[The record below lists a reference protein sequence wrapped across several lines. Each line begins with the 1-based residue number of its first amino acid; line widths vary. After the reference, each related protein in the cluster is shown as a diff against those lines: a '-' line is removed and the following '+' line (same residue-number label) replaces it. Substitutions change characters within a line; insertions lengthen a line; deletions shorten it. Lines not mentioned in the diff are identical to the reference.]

1 MRLGADSA
9 GVDATSINATNKKFK
24 VTSGAIMNLIK
35 KFSPFRACLKGSRRH
50 VLRQFTVVMIAA
62 ITLAACANDGDE
74 ERGTVGFVEGFIGGV
89 AVDEP
94 RAALIGRDIL
104 AAGGTAAD
112 AAVAVYFT
120 LAVTMPSAASIGG
133 GGICV
138 VYDREKG
145 EASALDFLAR
155 APASIPANANRPSA
169 IPGNPRGFFALHAR
183 YGVLRWQQLITPAA
197 NFARFGTQ
205 VSRALAR
212 DLSVASEALKVDPAI
227 SSIFSSP
234 ETGEL
239 VGEGEFLHQIDLSV
253 ILGRMGSNGP
263 GEFYVGQGARQFVDA
278 VVRAGG
284 SLSLDDLRT
293 YQPVWRDTIKVQV
306 GNNVA
311 HFAPPP
317 AAAGGVAASMWQMLV
332 EDNRYADADEG
343 EQSHLLAETAMR
355 GYADR
360 ARWML
365 ENGESRWSMSELS
378 DPTRLLQDMESYKPD
393 RHTRVLELDQKPAR
407 RSENPSGTSFVVV
420 DQAGNAVTCALT
432 MNNLFGTG
440 RIAPGTGVVLATV
453 PGKGGRGAT
462 SLGPM
467 IIANPPTRN
476 LYWAG
481 AASGGVAAPT
491 ALMNVAA
498 QSVLAERPMASA
510 MAAKRVHHGGEP
522 DTTYYETGLS
532 PDVVNGLTARGHQL
546 AGAPAIGRV
555 NAMSCFKGLPAAPD
569 SCEISTDPRG
579 FGLALMSGQ
588 I

>member
-1 MRLGADSA
+1 MVMALVAL
-9 GVDATSINATNKKFK
+9 T
-24 VTSGAIMNLIK
+24 VT
-35 KFSPFRACLKGSRRH
+35 ACTGNG
-50 VLRQFTVVMIAA
+50 I
-62 ITLAACANDGDE
+62 E

-94 RAALIGRDIL
+94 RAALVGRDIL

-120 LAVTMPSAASIGG
+120 LAVTLPSAASIGG
-133 GGICV
+133 GGMCV
-138 VYDREKG
+138 VYDQEKG
-145 EASALDFLAR
+145 EVSALDFLAR
-155 APASIPANANRPSA
+155 APAIVPGNANRPSA
-169 IPGNPRGFFALHAR
+169 VPGNPRGFFALHAR
-183 YGVLRWQQLITPAA
+183 NGVLRWQQLIAPAV
-197 NFARFGTQ
+197 NLARFGTQ

-212 DLSVASEALKVDPAI
+212 DLSVASEALKADPEI

-234 ETGEL
+234 ETGRL
-239 VGEGEFLHQIDLSV
+239 VGEGAFLHQIDLSV
-253 ILGRMGSNGP
+253 ILGRMGANGP
-263 GEFYVGQGARQFVDA
+263 GEFYVGQGARQFLDA
-278 VVRAGG
+278 VVQAGG

-293 YQPVWRDTIKVQV
+293 YQPVWRDTIEVQM

-311 HFAPPP
+311 YFAPPP
-317 AAAGGVAASMWQMLV
+317 AAAGGVAASMWQMLID
-332 EDNRYADADEG
+332 DNRYAEASEDER
-343 EQSHLLAETAMR
+343 SHLLAETAMR

-378 DPTRLLQDMESYKPD
+378 DPTRLLKDMESYRSD

-420 DQAGNAVTCALT
+420 DQTGNAVTCALT

-440 RIAPGTGVVLATV
+440 RIAPGTGIVLATV

-467 IIANPPTRN
+467 IIVNPPTRN
-476 LYWAG
+476 LFWAG

-498 QSVLAERPMASA
+498 QSVLAARPMASA

-522 DTTYYETGLS
+522 DTTYYEIGMDS
-532 PDVVNGLTARGHQL
+532 DVMNGLTTRGHQL

-569 SCEISTDPRG
+569 SCEISADPRG